1 MSVRQVHDTP
11 SAALQEAPCPLCGGT
26 QRRSRFQE
34 PPFGV
39 WLCSGCDL
47 TYVSPR
53 IADEALLPE
62 VYDATY
68 WASPTPRLRGYR
80 DYLGDTD
87 LIAETFRRRLRGLSY
102 HLPEPGSVLDV
113 GCAAGGFLQ
122 VMEESGWCTLGLEPS
137 PTMCE
142 VARERLGPERVRAGG
157 LECLR
162 EGELFD
168 LITFWDVLEHLPL
181 PQAALQRAAAHL
193 APGGRILVLTQNV
206 ASPFARLLGRRWQ
219 HYKHAEHL
227 AHFHRGTLR
236 AALEGAGFAVET
248 MGARHAGKLIRL
260 DFLVERATRISPWLE
275 RCLRPLLRLGNPC
288 FYCNPMDELVAVA
301 SHR

>member
-162 EGELFD
+162 EGEL
-168 LITFWDVLEHLPL
+168 
-181 PQAALQRAAAHL
+181 
-193 APGGRILVLTQNV
+193 
-206 ASPFARLLGRRWQ
+206 
-219 HYKHAEHL
+219 
-227 AHFHRGTLR
+227 
-236 AALEGAGFAVET
+236 
-248 MGARHAGKLIRL
+248 
-260 DFLVERATRISPWLE
+260 
-275 RCLRPLLRLGNPC
+275 
-288 FYCNPMDELVAVA
+288 
-301 SHR
+301 